1 MKVNPSRSL
10 INAFNKS
17 LLQIAAYLNQLYEW
31 DRNTF
36 WNKDIKEDIML
47 HTYVTSI
54 YLEYTD
60 RQPDTHLILQDIWS
74 ITIYYVVG

>member
-10 INAFNKS
+10 ISVFNKS

-36 WNKDIKEDIML
+36 WNKGIKEDIML
-47 HTYVTSI
+47 HTYIMSI
-54 YLEYTD
+54 YLEYSD
-60 RQPDTHLILQDIWS
+60 RQPDVHLILQDIWS
-74 ITIYYVVG
+74 ITIYHVVR